1 MKEIKLLIG
10 DYEYSQIEEI
20 FKNEPDFKPV
30 SETDNV
36 IIKALSAIISPKNL
50 IEENVGGPE
59 TYSTTILKV
68 EEPENKD
75 LHSGDVEFK
84 M

>member
-1 MKEIKLLIG
+1 MKEVKLLIG
-10 DYEYSQIEEI
+10 DYEYSQIQEI
-20 FKNEPDFKPV
+20 FKEEPDFKPV
-30 SETDNV
+30 TETDNV

-50 IEENVGGPE
+50 IEEDVGGPE
-59 TYSTTILKV
+59 TYSTTTLKV

>member
-50 IEENVGGPE
+50 IEEDVGGPE
-59 TYSTTILKV
+59 TYSTTTIKV
-68 EEPENKD
+68 KEPENKD

>member
-10 DYEYSQIEEI
+10 DYEYAQIQNI
-20 FKNEPDFKPV
+20 FKEEPDFKPV
-30 SETDNV
+30 NEADQV

-50 IEENVGGPE
+50 VEEDVGGPE
-59 TYSTTILKV
+59 TYSTTTIKV
-68 EEPENKD
+68 EEPEDKD

-84 M
+84 G

>member
-68 EEPENKD
+68 KEPENKD

>member
-1 MKEIKLLIG
+1 MKEVKLLIG

-30 SETDNV
+30 TETDNV

-50 IEENVGGPE
+50 IEENVGGEE
-59 TYSTTILKV
+59 TYETTVKKV
-68 EEPENKD
+68 TVPKDKD
-75 LHSGDVEFK
+75 LHSGDVEFH

>member
-1 MKEIKLLIG
+1 MKEVKLLIG

-50 IEENVGGPE
+50 IEENVGGEE
-59 TYSTTILKV
+59 TYSTTTLKV

-84 M
+84 G

>member
-1 MKEIKLLIG
+1 MKEVKLLIG
-10 DYEYSQIEEI
+10 DYEYAQIQEI
-20 FKNEPDFKPV
+20 FKEEPDFKPV
-30 SETDNV
+30 TETDQV

-50 IEENVGGPE
+50 VEEDVGGPE
-59 TYSTTILKV
+59 TYSTTTRKV

-75 LHSGDVEFK
+75 LHSGDIEFK

>member
-50 IEENVGGPE
+50 IEENVGGEE
-59 TYSTTILKV
+59 TYSTTTIKV